1 MTTTTSITR
10 PTLVARWVP
19 VTDISGRVRLERRWV
34 VSADA
39 NSASAM
45 MKPAA

>member
-19 VTDISGRVRLERRWV
+19 VTDPSGRVRLERRWV

-39 NSASAM
+39 NSAGAMKSA
-45 MKPAA
+45 A

>member
-1 MTTTTSITR
+1 MNTTSVTR

-19 VTDISGRVRLERRWV
+19 VIDTSGRVRLERRWV

-39 NSASAM
+39 NTAGAM
-45 MKPAA
+45 KTAA